1 MVLYSEGLQVVE
13 GKSSRVGVCPRPPA
27 MNFPLL
33 WSERIKVGETLRCP
47 LTLTLSRD
55 GEREQQSVGEGLV
68 RSQPLFPA
76 MGREDLISLCF
87 PAASE
92 IKHQCRN
99 PDPAE
104 NADPDETGCQA
115 SYECYHAAYC

>member
-1 MVLYSEGLQVVE
+1 M
-13 GKSSRVGVCPRPPA
+13 
-27 MNFPLL
+27 
-33 WSERIKVGETLRCP
+33 RCP

-68 RSQPLFPA
+68 CSQFLFPA
-76 MGREDLISLCF
+76 LGREDLIFFCF
-87 PAASE
+87 PAAPE

-104 NADPDETGCQA
+104 DANPDETGRQA
-115 SYECYHAAYC
+115 SYECYQASYC